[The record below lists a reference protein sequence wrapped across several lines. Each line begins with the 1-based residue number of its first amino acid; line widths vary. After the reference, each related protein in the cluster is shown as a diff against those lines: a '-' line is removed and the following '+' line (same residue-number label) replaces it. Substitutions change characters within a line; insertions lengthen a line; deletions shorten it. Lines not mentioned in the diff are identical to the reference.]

1 MRIVPNQSETAIFQL
16 FKKHVEKICPPWVR
30 IEIRNLHGGEPY
42 LAPIDS
48 PEMQAAQRA
57 LKHGFGTQPAFIREG
72 GSIPVVNKFKALL
85 HKNPVLIGYGL
96 PDENTHAPNE
106 HFDLDNYHK
115 GIMSNIHLYR
125 ELGMA

>member
-1 MRIVPNQSETAIFQL
+1 MVLFRLPAIFQL
-16 FKKHVEKICPPWVR
+16 FKEHVEKICPPWVR

-57 LKHGFGTQPAFIREG
+57 LKKGFGVQPAFIREG
-72 GSIPVVNKFKALL
+72 GSIPVVNKFKELL

-115 GIMSNIHLYR
+115 GIMSNIHLYG
-125 ELGMA
+125 ELATL